1 MHGNRPHCA
10 TPWVAKYS
18 GGVSDPRD
26 EATDDA
32 TEWLTELL
40 YTGVG
45 LGILAI
51 NRIQVARRSAE
62 KHLHD
67 KGVALPSNPGL
78 DAISELVGDPEKL
91 SRVLEKLK
99 GELADLDNRL
109 DGLDNRFVDLLSHL
123 EPELPDA
130 ARDLSAAL
138 RRLTNQPAAQL
149 RSLLGLEAR

>member
-1 MHGNRPHCA
+1 M
-10 TPWVAKYS
+10 
-18 GGVSDPRD
+18 SDPRD

-32 TEWLTELL
+32 AEWLTELL

-67 KGVALPSNPGL
+67 KGVSLPSNPGL
-78 DAISELVGDPEKL
+78 DAVTELVGDPDKL
-91 SRVLEKLK
+91 SRVLDKLK
-99 GELADLDNRL
+99 TELADLDSRL
-109 DGLDNRFVDLLSHL
+109 DGFDNRILDLLNHL

-138 RRLTNQPAAQL
+138 RKLTSEHAGQL
-149 RSLLGLEAR
+149 RSLLGLEAD